1 MAFFDVLPSPLST
14 FLPPKIGSSG
24 AVDLFKGNAK
34 VPALGDDRMDPDRIR
49 GLMQAGV
56 GALGSAIGGPV
67 KRASRFF
74 SAALFGGVATKGALV
89 DIQTRERLSF
99 QFNPE
104 TISDEQQ
111 TEWAS
116 IRAQGMSHPR
126 KQWVGGGDRIVSFTL
141 RFYRESFAEAEV
153 SDSVARLQSLMLP
166 EYDGTRLK
174 DSPHRCLFIFGT
186 LYNLTCILTRAA
198 TRYYDLF
205 SPSTLQP
212 VFADIDVELTQ
223 FVEVGED
230 YSTRRMK
237 RQESGGGF
245 F

>member
-153 SDSVARLQSLMLP
+153 SDSVAWLRQQ
-166 EYDGTRLK
+166 
-174 DSPHRCLFIFGT
+174 I
-186 LYNLTCILTRAA
+186 
-198 TRYYDLF
+198 
-205 SPSTLQP
+205 
-212 VFADIDVELTQ
+212 IDVARGL
-223 FVEVGED
+223 
-230 YSTRRMK
+230 S
-237 RQESGGGF
+237 
-245 F
+245 